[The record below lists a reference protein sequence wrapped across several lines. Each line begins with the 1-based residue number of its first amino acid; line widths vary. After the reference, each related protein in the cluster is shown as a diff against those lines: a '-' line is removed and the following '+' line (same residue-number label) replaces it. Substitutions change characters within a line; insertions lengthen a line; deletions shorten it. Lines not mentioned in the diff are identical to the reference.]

1 MKRRNFLK
9 SVTATGTGLIIL
21 PGGFFSGQNANARL
35 NIALIGAHGR
45 GSQHYGSL
53 KDQNVVA
60 ICDVHAD
67 NMALAAKEYPKAKQ
81 YIDWRK
87 CLEQKDIEAVMI
99 CTPDHHHAFISI
111 WAMNRG
117 KHVFCEKPVGE
128 CVEEAREVRKVYL
141 ANKNK
146 LATQHGTQRHAHENF
161 DRVAELV
168 RQGAIGEL
176 QEVATWGNR
185 THKMTGY
192 LPAAGA
198 APSTIDWEQWIG
210 PVQMHPFNPGYFG
223 ARPGA
228 GCLLWNM
235 YHDFG
240 SWQVGDM
247 GSHTMD
253 LAWNAID
260 ADAPTTAEAVGDPYS
275 PEVCPS
281 DHHATFSIPANS
293 WRGPIKLEW
302 YQGTLKPASPNP
314 AIDILKIGHGAMFRG
329 TKGTLI
335 SDFTTRILIPGREG
349 ADMTYYKSPTQE
361 KVAPPHPSFV
371 GQWINACKGD
381 LKTSCDFDYA
391 GKMIETLMLGLAAH
405 KAGKVLNYDS
415 ATGKVTNYSDVNE
428 NLKKE
433 YRKGWVLNG

>member
-1 MKRRNFLK
+1 
-9 SVTATGTGLIIL
+9 
-21 PGGFFSGQNANARL
+21 
-35 NIALIGAHGR
+35 
-45 GSQHYGSL
+45 
-53 KDQNVVA
+53 
-60 ICDVHAD
+60 
-67 NMALAAKEYPKAKQ
+67 
-81 YIDWRK
+81 
-87 CLEQKDIEAVMI
+87 
-99 CTPDHHHAFISI
+99 
-111 WAMNRG
+111 
-117 KHVFCEKPVGE
+117 
-128 CVEEAREVRKVYL
+128 
-141 ANKNK
+141 
-146 LATQHGTQRHAHENF
+146 
-161 DRVAELV
+161 
-168 RQGAIGEL
+168 
-176 QEVATWGNR
+176 
-185 THKMTGY
+185 MTGY

-281 DHHATFSIPANS
+281 DHHASFSLPANS
-293 WRGPIKLEW
+293 WRGPVKLEW
-302 YQGTLKPASPNP
+302 YQGTLKPTSPNP

-329 TKGTLI
+329 TKGILI

-349 ADMTYYKSPTQE
+349 ADMTYYKSPTTE

-433 YRKGWVLNG
+433 YRKGWVLND